1 LAVQVTVSFLGAL
14 RDKVGARS
22 LVVELPATAT
32 YRDLLDGI
40 APTMRAKL
48 PAWAWDGEKRSFPK
62 QMMVSRNLSVD
73 LRDEATPLADGDEI
87 IVVPPLAG
95 G

>member
-1 LAVQVTVSFLGAL
+1 MQVTVSFLGAL
-14 RDKVGARS
+14 RDKVGAQA

-32 YRDLLDGI
+32 YRDLLDSIG
-40 APTMRAKL
+40 PTMRAKL
-48 PAWAWDGEKRSFPK
+48 PAWAWDAGTQSFPK

>member
-1 LAVQVTVSFLGAL
+1 VQVTVSFLGAL
-14 RDKVGARS
+14 RDQVGTQS

-32 YRDLLDGI
+32 YRDLLDSI
-40 APTMRAKL
+40 APTIQAKL
-48 PAWAWDGEKRSFPK
+48 PAWAWDAEKQSFPK

-73 LRDEATPLADGDEI
+73 VRDEATPLDDGDEI

>member
-1 LAVQVTVSFLGAL
+1 MQVTVSFLGVL
-14 RDKVGARS
+14 RDQLGAQS
-22 LVVELPATAT
+22 LVVDLPAAAT
-32 YRDLLDGI
+32 YRDLLNSI
-40 APTMRAKL
+40 APSLRDKL
-48 PAWAWDGEKRSFPK
+48 AGWAWDPEKRSFPR

-73 LRDEATPLADGDEI
+73 LRDEATILADGDEI

>member
-1 LAVQVTVSFLGAL
+1 VQVTVSFLGAL
-14 RDKVGARS
+14 RDQVGRES
-22 LVVELPATAT
+22 LMVELPAAAT

-40 APTMRAKL
+40 APLLEGKL
-48 PAWAWDGEKRSFPK
+48 AAWAWDAEKRSFSR

-73 LRDEATPLADGDEI
+73 LRDETTTLADGDEI

>member
-1 LAVQVTVSFLGAL
+1 M
-14 RDKVGARS
+14 
-22 LVVELPATAT
+22 VVDLPAGAT
-32 YRDLLDGI
+32 YRDLMDSI
-40 APTMRAKL
+40 APTMQARLA
-48 PAWAWDGEKRSFPK
+48 PWAWDPARRSFSS

-73 LRDEATPLADGDEI
+73 VRDETTTLADGDEL

>member
-1 LAVQVTVSFLGAL
+1 VRVTVSFLGVL
-14 RDKVGARS
+14 RDQLGAQS
-22 LVVELPATAT
+22 LAVELPAAAT
-32 YRDLLDGI
+32 YRDLLDNI
-40 APTMRAKL
+40 APSVGARLA
-48 PAWAWDGEKRSFPK
+48 AWAWDPDTRSFSR

-73 LRDEATPLADGDEI
+73 LRDEAATLADGDEI

>member
-1 LAVQVTVSFLGAL
+1 MQVTVTFLGAL
-14 RDKVGARS
+14 RDLLDRHS
-22 LVVELPATAT
+22 LVVDLPADAS
-32 YRDLLDGI
+32 YRDLLDSI
-40 APTMRAKL
+40 APSVEARL
-48 PAWAWDGEKRSFPK
+48 PSWAWDAKRRVFSR

-73 LRDEATPLADGDEI
+73 LREEATYLADGDEI

>member
-1 LAVQVTVSFLGAL
+1 MQVTVSFLGSL
-14 RDKVGARS
+14 RDQLGKQS
-22 LVVELPATAT
+22 LVVELPAAAT
-32 YRDLLDGI
+32 YRDLLDSI
-40 APTMRAKL
+40 APTMQEKL
-48 PAWAWDGEKRSFPK
+48 AAWAWDAERRSFPG

-73 LRDEATPLADGDEI
+73 VRDESTILADGDEI

>member
-1 LAVQVTVSFLGAL
+1 MRVTVSFLGAL
-14 RDKVGARS
+14 REQIGRQS
-22 LVVELPATAT
+22 LAVELPASAT
-32 YRDLLDGI
+32 YRDLLDAI
-40 APTMRAKL
+40 APTVQEGL
-48 PAWAWDGEKRSFPK
+48 PTWAWDIQKRSFPK
-62 QMMVSRNLSVD
+62 QMMISRNLSVD

>member
-1 LAVQVTVSFLGAL
+1 MRVTVSFLGVL
-14 RDKVGARS
+14 RDQLGAQS
-22 LVVELPATAT
+22 LAVELPATAI
-32 YRDLLDGI
+32 YRDLLDSI
-40 APTMRAKL
+40 APSVEAKL
-48 PAWAWDGEKRSFPK
+48 AAWAWDSEKRSFSR

-73 LRDEATPLADGDEI
+73 LRDEATTLADGDEI

>member
-1 LAVQVTVSFLGAL
+1 MRVTVSFLGVL
-14 RDKVGARS
+14 RDQLGTQS
-22 LVVELPATAT
+22 LAFELPAAAT
-32 YRDLLDGI
+32 YRDLLDSI
-40 APTMRAKL
+40 APAVEAK
-48 PAWAWDGEKRSFPK
+48 AADWAWDSEKRSFSR

-73 LRDEATPLADGDEI
+73 VRDEATTLADGDEI